1 MENTNQNYGQYAA
14 FKEKQMEL
22 AGMLEDSSE
31 VIASLNMNHYRDNL
45 KRLGEK
51 VHNDTFKIQIVGTFS
66 NGKSTVINSLL
77 GEEVLPAYAL
87 PCTAVINEIKYA
99 KEKKAILHFK
109 NPMPEKIPTEISRK
123 AQNHMQK
130 YKGKPIE
137 PMEIPYDEIEE
148 YVVIPLGKDAKEWE
162 LESPYEKVELF
173 WPLPLLENHVEIID
187 SPGLNEAETRTKVT
201 LDYLSKADAIL
212 MVLNAEALCA
222 RDEME
227 FIENNLKLQGFED
240 PFFLVNRFDLIRDRE
255 KQRIRDFARLKLQ
268 DYTGNEIFYISA
280 LDALD
285 GKINGDAEKV
295 DASGLPAFESTLSD
309 FLTRQKGKAKLAQ
322 PAKEL
327 KRILNEEALF
337 KIIPRQRE
345 MLGSSLDE
353 IKGRYKKAKPRMMD
367 LKTRKEQLSHKFEIR
382 IEQSKSE
389 FKRAVTQNAMALVD
403 SVPVWIENFT
413 PETKLGAIPNRQ
425 KSDAAIHE
433 ITEYVSKQIETQQL
447 EWRKNVL
454 QPLIQE
460 RMEDIFESAEEDVS
474 NLFSEID
481 EINLEVSGRE
491 YEGKEVPT
499 WQRVVGVTGGVL
511 IGDLGMA
518 VSGGIHGLSV
528 ELAKTAAFEVG
539 TVSAL
544 LLLGLANPITLL
556 GVVGTA
562 IYMNLKKG
570 SSNALK
576 KLKESVCSEVV
587 NKLSD
592 GAEERANEIAGQI
605 QKKFTETSQQIVRAV
620 EIELEETNN
629 QIRGIIS
636 ELEKGKQNIAAREE
650 ELGQSETKIK
660 ELSTRLDALIFKLV
674 EE

>member
-22 AGMLEDSSE
+22 AGLLEDSSG
-31 VIASLNMNHYRDNL
+31 VIASLNMNNYRDNL

-51 VHNDTFKIQIVGTFS
+51 VHNETFKIQIVGTFS

-99 KEKKAILHFK
+99 RDKLAVLHFK
-109 NPMPEKIPTEISRK
+109 NPLPEKMPTEISGK
-123 AQNHMQK
+123 ALNHMQK
-130 YKGKPIE
+130 YKDQQIP

-222 RDEME
+222 RDEMD

-255 KQRIRDFARLKLQ
+255 KQRIKDFARLKLQ
-268 DYTGNEIFYISA
+268 DYTSNEVFFISA

-285 GKINGDAEKV
+285 GKIDSDAQKIN
-295 DASGLPAFESTLSD
+295 ASGLPMFENTLSD
-309 FLTRQKGKAKLAQ
+309 FLTKQKGKAKLAQ

-337 KIIPRQRE
+337 KIIPRQKE

-353 IKGRYKKAKPRMMD
+353 IKERYKKAKPRMMD
-367 LKTRKEQLSHKFEIR
+367 LKTRKEQLSHKFEIK

-403 SVPVWIENFT
+403 SVPVWIESFT
-413 PETKLGAIPNRQ
+413 PETKLGVIPSRQ

-433 ITEYVSKQIETQQL
+433 IIEFVSKQIETQQL

-460 RMEDIFESAEEDVS
+460 KMEDMFESTEKDVTE
-474 NLFSEID
+474 LFSEID

-491 YEGKEVPT
+491 YEGNEVPT

-511 IGDLGMA
+511 MGDLGLA
-518 VSGGIHGLSV
+518 VSGGINGLSV
-528 ELAKTAAFEVG
+528 DFAKTLAFEFG
-539 TVSAL
+539 AGFTL
-544 LLLGLANPITLL
+544 GLLGLANPVTLL
-556 GVVGTA
+556 GVVGAA
-562 IYMNLKKG
+562 IYMNWKKG
-570 SSNALK
+570 SSNAMK
-576 KLKESVCSEVV
+576 KIKDSVCEEVV

-592 GAEERANEIAGQI
+592 GAEQRTDELVGQI
-605 QKKFTETSQQIVRAV
+605 QKKFTETSQQIVHAV
-620 EIELEETNN
+620 EIELDETNN
-629 QIRGIIS
+629 QIKGIIS
-636 ELEKGKQNIAAREE
+636 ELEKGKQNIADREE

>member
-31 VIASLNMNHYRDNL
+31 VIASLNMNNYRDNL

-99 KEKKAILHFK
+99 REKKAVLHFK
-109 NPMPEKIPTEISRK
+109 NPMPEKIPTEISQK

-130 YKGKPIE
+130 YKDKPIE

-255 KQRIRDFARLKLQ
+255 KQRIKDFARLKLQ
-268 DYTGNEIFYISA
+268 DYTSNEIFYISA

-285 GKINGDAEKV
+285 GKIDGDAQKV
-295 DASGLPAFESTLSD
+295 EASGLPAFENTLSD

-353 IKGRYKKAKPRMMD
+353 IKERYKKAKPRMMD
-367 LKTRKEQLSHKFEIR
+367 LKTRKEQLSHKFEIK

-403 SVPVWIENFT
+403 SVPVWIDGFT
-413 PETKLGAIPNRQ
+413 PETKLSVIPSRQ
-425 KSDAAIHE
+425 KSDAVIHE
-433 ITEYVSKQIETQQL
+433 ITEFVSKQIETQQL

-460 RMEDIFESAEEDVS
+460 KMEDMFESAERDVS

-511 IGDLGMA
+511 MGDLGLA
-518 VSGGIHGLSV
+518 VSGGINGLSV
-528 ELAKTAAFEVG
+528 DFAKTLAFEFG
-539 TVSAL
+539 AGFTL
-544 LLLGLANPITLL
+544 GLLGLANPVTLL
-556 GVVGTA
+556 GVVGAA
-562 IYMNLKKG
+562 IYMNWKKG
-570 SSNALK
+570 SSNAMK
-576 KLKESVCSEVV
+576 KIKDSVCEEVV
-587 NKLSD
+587 NKLSE
-592 GAEERANEIAGQI
+592 GTEQRTNELVGQI

-629 QIRGIIS
+629 QIRGIIG

-660 ELSTRLDALIFKLV
+660 ELSTQLDALIFKLV

>member
-31 VIASLNMNHYRDNL
+31 VIASLNMNNYRDNL

-99 KEKKAILHFK
+99 REKKAILHFK
-109 NPMPEKIPTEISRK
+109 NPMPEKIPTEISQK

-130 YKGKPIE
+130 YKGQPIE

-255 KQRIRDFARLKLQ
+255 KQRIKDFARLKLQ
-268 DYTGNEIFYISA
+268 DYTSNEIFYISA

-285 GKINGDAEKV
+285 GKIDGDAQKV

-353 IKGRYKKAKPRMMD
+353 IKERYKKAKPRMMD
-367 LKTRKEQLSHKFEIR
+367 LKTRKEQLSHKFEIK

-403 SVPVWIENFT
+403 SVPAWIDGFT
-413 PETKLGAIPNRQ
+413 PETKLSVIPSRQ
-425 KSDAAIHE
+425 KSDAAVHE
-433 ITEYVSKQIETQQL
+433 ITEFVSKQIETQQL

-460 RMEDIFESAEEDVS
+460 KMEDMFESAEKDVS
-474 NLFSEID
+474 HLFSEID

-511 IGDLGMA
+511 MGDLGLA
-518 VSGGIHGLSV
+518 VSGGINGLSV
-528 ELAKTAAFEVG
+528 DFAKTLAFEFG
-539 TVSAL
+539 AGFTL
-544 LLLGLANPITLL
+544 GLLGLANPVTLL
-556 GVVGTA
+556 GVVGAA
-562 IYMNLKKG
+562 IYMNWKKG
-570 SSNALK
+570 SSNAMK
-576 KLKESVCSEVV
+576 KIKESVCEEVV
-587 NKLSD
+587 NKLSE
-592 GAEERANEIAGQI
+592 GAEQRANELVGQI
-605 QKKFTETSQQIVRAV
+605 QKKFTDTSQQIVRAV

-629 QIRGIIS
+629 QIRGIIG

-660 ELSTRLDALIFKLV
+660 ELSTQLDALIFKLV

>member
-31 VIASLNMNHYRDNL
+31 VIASLNMNNYRDNL

-99 KEKKAILHFK
+99 REKKAILHFK
-109 NPMPEKIPTEISRK
+109 NPMPEKIPTEISQK

-130 YKGKPIE
+130 YKGQPIE

-255 KQRIRDFARLKLQ
+255 KQRIKDFARLKLQ
-268 DYTGNEIFYISA
+268 DYTSNEIFYISA

-285 GKINGDAEKV
+285 GKIDGDAQKV
-295 DASGLPAFESTLSD
+295 DASGLPVFESTLSD

-353 IKGRYKKAKPRMMD
+353 IKERYKKAKPRMMD
-367 LKTRKEQLSHKFEIR
+367 LKTRKEQLSHKFEIK

-403 SVPVWIENFT
+403 SVPVWIDGFT
-413 PETKLGAIPNRQ
+413 PETKLSVIPSRQ

-433 ITEYVSKQIETQQL
+433 ITEFVSKQIETQQL

-460 RMEDIFESAEEDVS
+460 KMEDMFESAERDVS
-474 NLFSEID
+474 HLFSEID

-511 IGDLGMA
+511 MGDLGLA
-518 VSGGIHGLSV
+518 VSGGINGLSV
-528 ELAKTAAFEVG
+528 DFAKTLAFEFG
-539 TVSAL
+539 AGFTL
-544 LLLGLANPITLL
+544 GLLGLANPVTLL
-556 GVVGTA
+556 GVVGAA
-562 IYMNLKKG
+562 IYMNWKKG
-570 SSNALK
+570 SSNAMK
-576 KLKESVCSEVV
+576 KIKDSVCEEVV
-587 NKLSD
+587 NKLSE
-592 GAEERANEIAGQI
+592 GTEQRTNELVGQI

-629 QIRGIIS
+629 QIRGIIG

-660 ELSTRLDALIFKLV
+660 ELSTQLDALIFKLV

>member
-31 VIASLNMNHYRDNL
+31 VIASLNMNNYRDNL

-99 KEKKAILHFK
+99 REKKAILHFK
-109 NPMPEKIPTEISRK
+109 NPMPEKIPTEISQK

-227 FIENNLKLQGFED
+227 FIENNLKQQGFED

-255 KQRIRDFARLKLQ
+255 KQRIKDFARLKLQ
-268 DYTGNEIFYISA
+268 DYTSNEIFYISA

-285 GKINGDAEKV
+285 GKIDGDAQKV

-322 PAKEL
+322 PA
-327 KRILNEEALF
+327 
-337 KIIPRQRE
+337 
-345 MLGSSLDE
+345 
-353 IKGRYKKAKPRMMD
+353 
-367 LKTRKEQLSHKFEIR
+367 
-382 IEQSKSE
+382 
-389 FKRAVTQNAMALVD
+389 
-403 SVPVWIENFT
+403 
-413 PETKLGAIPNRQ
+413 
-425 KSDAAIHE
+425 
-433 ITEYVSKQIETQQL
+433 
-447 EWRKNVL
+447 
-454 QPLIQE
+454 
-460 RMEDIFESAEEDVS
+460 
-474 NLFSEID
+474 
-481 EINLEVSGRE
+481 
-491 YEGKEVPT
+491 
-499 WQRVVGVTGGVL
+499 
-511 IGDLGMA
+511 
-518 VSGGIHGLSV
+518 
-528 ELAKTAAFEVG
+528 
-539 TVSAL
+539 
-544 LLLGLANPITLL
+544 
-556 GVVGTA
+556 
-562 IYMNLKKG
+562 
-570 SSNALK
+570 
-576 KLKESVCSEVV
+576 
-587 NKLSD
+587 
-592 GAEERANEIAGQI
+592 
-605 QKKFTETSQQIVRAV
+605 
-620 EIELEETNN
+620 
-629 QIRGIIS
+629 
-636 ELEKGKQNIAAREE
+636 
-650 ELGQSETKIK
+650 
-660 ELSTRLDALIFKLV
+660 
-674 EE
+674 

>member
-31 VIASLNMNHYRDNL
+31 VIASLNMNNYRDNL

-99 KEKKAILHFK
+99 REKKAILHFK
-109 NPMPEKIPTEISRK
+109 NPMPEKIPTEISQK

-130 YKGKPIE
+130 YKGKLIE

-255 KQRIRDFARLKLQ
+255 KQRIKDFARLKLQ
-268 DYTGNEIFYISA
+268 DYTSNEIFYISA

-285 GKINGDAEKV
+285 GKIDGDAQKV

-353 IKGRYKKAKPRMMD
+353 IKERYKKAKPRMMD
-367 LKTRKEQLSHKFEIR
+367 LKTRKEQLSHKFEIK

-403 SVPVWIENFT
+403 SVPVWIDGFT
-413 PETKLGAIPNRQ
+413 PETKLSVIPSRQ
-425 KSDAAIHE
+425 KSDAAVHE
-433 ITEYVSKQIETQQL
+433 ITEFVSKQIETQQL

-460 RMEDIFESAEEDVS
+460 KMEDMFESAEKDVS
-474 NLFSEID
+474 HLFSEID

-511 IGDLGMA
+511 MGDLGLA
-518 VSGGIHGLSV
+518 VSGGINGLSV
-528 ELAKTAAFEVG
+528 DFAKTLAFEFG
-539 TVSAL
+539 AGFTL
-544 LLLGLANPITLL
+544 GLLGLANPITLL
-556 GVVGTA
+556 GVVGAA
-562 IYMNLKKG
+562 IYMNWKKG
-570 SSNALK
+570 SSNAMK
-576 KLKESVCSEVV
+576 KIKESVCEEVV
-587 NKLSD
+587 NKLSE
-592 GAEERANEIAGQI
+592 GAEQRANELVGQI

-629 QIRGIIS
+629 QIRGIIG

-660 ELSTRLDALIFKLV
+660 ELSTQLDALIFKLV